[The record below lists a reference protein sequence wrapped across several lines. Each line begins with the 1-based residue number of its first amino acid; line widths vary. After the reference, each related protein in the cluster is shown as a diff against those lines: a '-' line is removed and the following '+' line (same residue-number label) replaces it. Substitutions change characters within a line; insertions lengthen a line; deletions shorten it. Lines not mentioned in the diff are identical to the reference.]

1 MKLPLLLALLLG
13 TVSAFHLRTE
23 MSNIESPLWDDTLP
37 QLTCQ
42 RCYRGRLISIHNCS
56 LNYQIQ
62 CLVKQINQGQVW
74 IGGQVTGWG
83 RCTRF
88 RWLDGTPWNFAYWA
102 TGQPWGSAARCV
114 TPCTRDMKYPLLLP
128 LLLLGTVS
136 SLYLENDASHLGS
149 READLSQDL
158 EGSGEQEG
166 ELALNYGVLESEE
179 EEAVASSYQDAFEG
193 EEAMESDPAA
203 LDKDLQCPK
212 EEDTVQLPGSPG
224 CKTCRTLLVRT
235 PKNFREAQNTCRKC
249 YRGNLVSIHNYNFN
263 YRIQC
268 WVSRINQAWVWIGG
282 FVRGRGNRFSWTDG
296 SSWNFAYWAPGQPRS
311 GRGRCVALSIRGGRW
326 QRARCGSRLP
336 FVCSF

>member
-1 MKLPLLLALLLG
+1 MKCP
-13 TVSAFHLRTE
+13 
-23 MSNIESPLWDDTLP
+23 M
-37 QLTCQ
+37 
-42 RCYRGRLISIHNCS
+42 
-56 LNYQIQ
+56 
-62 CLVKQINQGQVW
+62 
-74 IGGQVTGWG
+74 
-83 RCTRF
+83 
-88 RWLDGTPWNFAYWA
+88 
-102 TGQPWGSAARCV
+102 
-114 TPCTRDMKYPLLLP
+114 LLP

-179 EEAVASSYQDAFEG
+179 EEAVASSYQDAFED

-212 EEDTVQLPGSPG
+212 EEDTIQLPGSPG
-224 CKTCRTLLVRT
+224 RKTCRILLVRT
-235 PKNFREAQNTCRKC
+235 PKNFRQAQSICRKC
-249 YRGNLVSIHNYNFN
+249 YRGNLVSIHNYSFN

-268 WVSRINQAWVWIGG
+268 WVSRINQAQVWIGG
-282 FVRGRGNRFSWTDG
+282 FVRGRGNRFFWTDG
-296 SSWNFAYWAPGQPRS
+296 SSWNFAYWAPGQPRN
-311 GRGRCVALSIRGGRW
+311 GRGCCVALGIRGGYW